1 MKFDIWTL
9 LFQIINFFVLL
20 FILKRL
26 LYKPVKE
33 IIEKRKEMI
42 EKKMEKA
49 HETELEALELRKKT
63 EEELKKLA
71 EHKVQ
76 ALEKIREEAEDEK
89 KRLIA
94 EAEKDVKAVIEKE
107 KALFD
112 LGKRKLD
119 AELKDRAVDTVSV
132 FASNLLRDLSDED
145 IHGSIMKRLLHGL
158 DKIAADVTALKGEGN
173 KMTIDLATAY
183 PIEEGELENIRSA
196 LESSVS
202 RKVSI
207 ITTVDRDLIAGI
219 KLRLQDIVYDFSL
232 AGQIEAL
239 KTRLKEGL

>member
-42 EKKMEKA
+42 EKKLKKA
-49 HETELEALELRKKT
+49 HETESEALELRKKT

-76 ALEKIREEAEDEK
+76 ALEKIRLEAEDEK
-89 KRLIA
+89 KMLIA
-94 EAEKDVKAVIEKE
+94 EAEKDARAVIEKE

-112 LGKRKLD
+112 LEKRKLN
-119 AELKDRAVDTVSV
+119 AELRDRAVDTVSV
-132 FASNLLRDLSDED
+132 FASNLLRDLSDKD
-145 IHGSIMKRLLHGL
+145 IHKSIIKRLLQEF
-158 DKIAADVTALKGEGN
+158 DKIAADVKALKGEEN
-173 KMTIDLATAY
+173 KITIDLTTAY
-183 PIEEGELENIRSA
+183 PIEEEELENIRSS
-196 LESSVS
+196 LESSVL

-207 ITTVDRDLIAGI
+207 ITTVDNALIGGI
-219 KLRLQDIVYDFSL
+219 KLRLQDLVYDFSL

-239 KTRLKEGL
+239 KTRLKEGS

>member
-49 HETELEALELRKKT
+49 HETELEALELRRQT

-94 EAEKDVKAVIEKE
+94 EAEKDVAAVIEKE

-112 LGKRKLD
+112 LEKKKLD

>member
-26 LYKPVKE
+26 LYKPVRE

-49 HETELEALELRKKT
+49 HETELEALELRRQT

-94 EAEKDVKAVIEKE
+94 EAEKDVAAVIEKE

-112 LGKRKLD
+112 LEKKKLD

>member
-42 EKKMEKA
+42 EKKLKKA
-49 HETELEALELRKKT
+49 HETESEALELRKKT

-76 ALEKIREEAEDEK
+76 ALEKIRLEAEDEK
-89 KRLIA
+89 KMLIA
-94 EAEKDVKAVIEKE
+94 EAEKDARAVIEKE

-112 LGKRKLD
+112 LEKRKLN
-119 AELKDRAVDTVSV
+119 AELRDRAVDTVSV
-132 FASNLLRDLSDED
+132 FASNLLRDLSDKD
-145 IHGSIMKRLLHGL
+145 IHKSIIKRLLQEF
-158 DKIAADVTALKGEGN
+158 DKIAADVKALKGEEN
-173 KMTIDLATAY
+173 KITIDLTTAY
-183 PIEEGELENIRSA
+183 PIEEEELENIRSS
-196 LESSVS
+196 LESSVL

-207 ITTVDRDLIAGI
+207 ITTVDNALIGGI
-219 KLRLQDIVYDFSL
+219 KLRLQDLVYDFSL

-239 KTRLKEGL
+239 KTRLKEGP